1 MSPVRRI
8 MDLSG
13 FRIVTPMTA
22 KLSTVALRT
31 IAGWIVL
38 CVGLSQLG
46 VVDSFTA
53 NYQAT
58 TFTRCFPV
66 AVSAPKSSSRAV
78 VTKFTTG
85 TPTEVRD
92 SSLVRLHSKPPEK
105 EVKQDGGFL
114 RKLRS
119 KTPRALVFVASQ
131 SAVIGVAL
139 SVAAIIGTPNY
150 GLGPEIEFSAVAL
163 LMGSLFAVP
172 PFALPV
178 LLCLFDKTQSALP
191 EGEQRLVLALMGGKF
206 RPLYSLVTCV
216 TVGLMA
222 GFGEE
227 MLFRGIFQYEVAR
240 RWGNLDALYF
250 SGIVFGLVHG
260 LARAIPAMIASVYF
274 GAIYIATGNLA
285 VPITCHAVYD
295 IVLLLYAHWTVCQLP
310 PAKQRALFQP
320 KTKTHAV
327 A

>member
-1 MSPVRRI
+1 
-8 MDLSG
+8 
-13 FRIVTPMTA
+13 
-22 KLSTVALRT
+22 
-31 IAGWIVL
+31 
-38 CVGLSQLG
+38 
-46 VVDSFTA
+46 
-53 NYQAT
+53 
-58 TFTRCFPV
+58 V
-66 AVSAPKSSSRAV
+66 AVSAPKSSSRTL

-119 KTPRALVFVASQ
+119 KTPPVLVFVASQ

-139 SVAAIIGTPNY
+139 SAAAIIGTPNY

-163 LMGSLFAVP
+163 VVGSLFAVP
-172 PFALPV
+172 LFAMPV
-178 LLCLFDKTQSALP
+178 LLRLFGDKAQSALP
-191 EGEQRLVLALMGGKF
+191 KAAKGEQRFVLALMGGKF

-216 TVGLMA
+216 TVGLIA

-240 RWGNLDALYF
+240 RWGNLGALCF
-250 SGIVFGLVHG
+250 SGIVFGLLHG
-260 LARAIPAMIASVYF
+260 LAKAIPAMIASVYF
-274 GAIYIATGNLA
+274 GGIYIATGNLA

-295 IVLLLYAHWTVCQLP
+295 TVALLYAHWTVCQLP